1 MAGAFSLAAQIEKVF
16 GVNHQCMYPVVV
28 GIETD
33 EDTLVFHG
41 KDDQVG
47 LFW

>member
-1 MAGAFSLAAQIEKVF
+1 MAGAFSLAAQIDKVF
-16 GVNHQCMYPVVV
+16 GANHQCMYPVVV

-41 KDDQVG
+41 KDDQVR
-47 LFW
+47 FF